1 MNVAPALGI
10 MRMSLPLSASRI
22 TAIGLI
28 AAIAIVLFTANV
40 RITNAQQQLVSQPAA
55 TQNATLF
62 QSSEDSFRVQVPK
75 GWVIHQFNDTGSTLL
90 AEVLQGYGLLAQL
103 CPEQQ
108 QAFRNVGSGAAAT
121 FGSCQG
127 AEDNIIHI
135 IRYPNLGATLGLTSR
150 SIIANNGNNTI
161 NNILPYQIQKL
172 EEVGYTD
179 IKIVNSTDTRIN
191 VADTGS
197 INNNATSS
205 TTTIPAKLVEMTYS
219 TNFAPNE
226 VRRGYFIS
234 TATDATPHNL
244 GTITGYGVLYEGGAA
259 AAATASTN
267 SALTPPPAPVRQVF
281 GSFEL
286 IAAGEVAQP
295 VAQAQPQQ
303 TEHTDSGTN
312 QHNRDRTN
320 NDDNGGGTTCEGGV
334 VHGSAATN
342 PCNDYGAD
350 CDGCDGSNH
359 NSGSHQNNSGSHQNN
374 GKTTSEDGKG
384 DGKGRTRVFADC
396 DGCP

>member
-1 MNVAPALGI
+1 
-10 MRMSLPLSASRI
+10 MSLPLSASRI

-62 QSSEDSFRVQVPK
+62 QSTEDSFRVQVPK

-172 EEVGYTD
+172 EEVGYRD

-191 VADTGS
+191 VANTGG
-197 INNNATSS
+197 INNNNSNATSSS

-234 TATDATPHNL
+234 TATDATPHDL
-244 GTITGYGVLYEGGAA
+244 GIITGYGIFYEAGASSSG
-259 AAATASTN
+259 TTTTSG
-267 SALTPPPAPVRQVF
+267 SLSPLTLLPAPVRQIF

-286 IAAGEVAQP
+286 IAAEEVLAAQP
-295 VAQAQPQQ
+295 MAQAQPQQ
-303 TEHTDSGTN
+303 TEQTESGTN
-312 QHNRDRTN
+312 HNNQERTN
-320 NDDNGGGTTCEGGV
+320 NDNNHNDHHNSGGGTTCEDGV
-334 VHGSAATN
+334 VHGKAATN
-342 PCNDYGAD
+342 ACNDYGAD

-359 NSGSHQNNSGSHQNN
+359 NSGSQQQHHNSGSQQH
-374 GKTTSEDGKG
+374 KS
-384 DGKGRTRVFADC
+384 FADC